1 MIDQLIEKIEAC
13 QDPTV
18 VGLDP
23 RLSMIPEAIREEAY
37 EKYGKTP
44 EGAAEAFYLFNKE
57 ILDAAYDLIPAVK
70 PQVAM
75 YEMYGVPGL
84 AAYIKTIAYAREK
97 GLIVIGDIKR
107 SDIASTAQAYADGH
121 IGVAPVEGEKYEIYQ
136 EDFVTLNP
144 YLGVESIEP
153 YFKNMKD
160 YNKGIFVLVKTSNP
174 GSGQIQDLLAG
185 PEDKPLYE
193 IVGGLVEEWGSD
205 FRGQYGY
212 SDVGAVVGATHPEQ
226 GKRLREVLPH
236 TFFLV
241 PGYGA
246 QGATAQDLRGCF
258 DKEGR
263 GAIVNSSRGIIAAWQ
278 KEKYAS
284 AFRADQWAQ
293 ASRQAVLDM
302 KEDLNSVL

>member
-13 QDPTV
+13 QNPTV

-57 ILDAAYDLIPAVK
+57 ILDAVYDLIPAVK

-302 KEDLNSVL
+302 KEDLNAC

>member
-13 QDPTV
+13 QNPTV

-57 ILDAAYDLIPAVK
+57 ILDAVYDLIPAVK

-75 YEMYGVPGL
+75 YERYGVPGL

-246 QGATAQDLRGCF
+246 QGATAEDLRGCF

>member
-13 QDPTV
+13 QNPTV

-57 ILDAAYDLIPAVK
+57 ILDAVYDLIPAVK

-84 AAYIKTIAYAREK
+84 AAYIKTISYAREK

>member
-13 QDPTV
+13 QNPTV

-57 ILDAAYDLIPAVK
+57 ILDAVYDLIPAVK

-205 FRGQYGY
+205 FPRTVWLFGWWALWSVRHIQN
-212 SDVGAVVGATHPEQ
+212 
-226 GKRLREVLPH
+226 RESACVKCCRILSSWYR
-236 TFFLV
+236 
-241 PGYGA
+241 GYGA

-278 KEKYAS
+278 KRNTLPHS
-284 AFRADQWAQ
+284 VRI
-293 ASRQAVLDM
+293 SGHRLRVRQCWI
-302 KEDLNSVL
+302 

>member
-13 QDPTV
+13 QNPTV

-57 ILDAAYDLIPAVK
+57 ILDAVYDLIPAVK

-75 YEMYGVPGL
+75 YEMYGVSGL

-121 IGVAPVEGEKYEIYQ
+121 IGVALVEGEKYEIYK

-153 YFKNMKD
+153 YFQNMKD

-185 PEDKPLYE
+185 SEDKPLYE
-193 IVGGLVEEWGSD
+193 IVGELVEEWGSD
-205 FRGQYGY
+205 FRGKYGY

-302 KEDLNSVL
+302 KEDLDSVL

>member
-13 QDPTV
+13 QNPTV

-57 ILDAAYDLIPAVK
+57 ILDAVYDLIPAVK

-75 YEMYGVPGL
+75 YEMYGVSGL

-121 IGVAPVEGEKYEIYQ
+121 IGVAPVEGEKYEIYK

-160 YNKGIFVLVKTSNP
+160 HNKGIFVLVKTSNP

>member
-13 QDPTV
+13 QNPTV

-57 ILDAAYDLIPAVK
+57 ILDAVYDLIPAVK

-246 QGATAQDLRGCF
+246 QGATAEDLRGCF

>member
-13 QDPTV
+13 QNPTV

-57 ILDAAYDLIPAVK
+57 ILDAVYDLIPAVK

-75 YEMYGVPGL
+75 YEMYGVSGL

-121 IGVAPVEGEKYEIYQ
+121 IGVAPVEGEKYEIYK

-160 YNKGIFVLVKTSNP
+160 HNKGIFVLVKTSNP
-174 GSGQIQDLLAG
+174 GSGQIQDLVAG